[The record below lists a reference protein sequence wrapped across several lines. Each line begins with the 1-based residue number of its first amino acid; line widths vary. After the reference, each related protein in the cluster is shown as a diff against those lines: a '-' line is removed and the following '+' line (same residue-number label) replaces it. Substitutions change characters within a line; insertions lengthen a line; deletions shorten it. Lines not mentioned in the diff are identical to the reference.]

1 MVLLVNQV
9 PPVFK
14 AHLELQDLKVL
25 RASQDRRDLRDYGD
39 QMELVCQ
46 DRLEVVCQ
54 DLPVTLASS
63 GMSVTI
69 HHTYVEVAR
78 RCVLILMT
86 VTSVSVLM
94 VMRSLMIPTLALL
107 LKDVQL

>member
-1 MVLLVNQV
+1 VLPDLKARLGSQVLLVAQERLE
-9 PPVFK
+9 FK
-14 AHLELQDLKVL
+14 DLGELQGYLELMVYQDP
-25 RASQDRRDLRDYGD
+25 QDRQAL
-39 QMELVCQ
+39 L
-46 DRLEVVCQ
+46 
-54 DLPVTLASS
+54 VTLASS

-94 VMRSLMIPTLALL
+94 VMRLSMNHIHAHLL
-107 LKDVQL
+107 RDVQLLI